1 MNTIEFESA
10 HHVKIEYE
18 LASTLQR
25 MLAFTI
31 DTTIFLVYYFF
42 MTFLLSSSSMYA
54 SFGSELFVTLLLIK
68 LPWIFYHP
76 ICEYFA
82 NGRSIGKLATGIRVV
97 TQNGDRPGL
106 REVFTRWI
114 FRGDFLWITAD
125 ATILLWLVFGVC
137 GVLFSGTSMRK
148 QRLGDSMA
156 GTVVI
161 RNKSN
166 VQYTL
171 REVLNIKNISNH
183 QATYPNVTRFTDED
197 MLLIKNTIQR
207 VQLYPNEE
215 TKRFAIELAEETAR
229 LLGLPE
235 PPPKRLEFLQN
246 VLQDYVVLTR

>member
-1 MNTIEFESA
+1 MNAIEFESA

-25 MLAFTI
+25 ILAFTL
-31 DTTIFLVYYFF
+31 DTGIFLVYYFF
-42 MTFLLSSSSMYA
+42 MAFLLSSSSPFA
-54 SFGSELFVTLLLIK
+54 TFGSELFVTLLLIK

-82 NGRSIGKLATGIRVV
+82 NGQSIGKLATGIRVV
-97 TQNGDRPGL
+97 SVNGERLGL
-106 REVFTRWI
+106 REIFTRWI

-125 ATILLWLVFGVC
+125 ATILLWLAIGVFGVI
-137 GVLFSGTSMRK
+137 FSGTSMRR

-171 REVLNIKNISNH
+171 REVLNIKNSSNH
-183 QATYPNVTRFTDED
+183 QTLYPNATRLTDED
-197 MLLIKNTIQR
+197 VLLIKNTIQR
-207 VQLYPNEE
+207 VQLYPNDE
-215 TKRFAIELAEETAR
+215 TKRFAIELADETAR
-229 LLGLPE
+229 LLGLSE
-235 PPPKRLEFLQN
+235 TPPKRLEFLQN